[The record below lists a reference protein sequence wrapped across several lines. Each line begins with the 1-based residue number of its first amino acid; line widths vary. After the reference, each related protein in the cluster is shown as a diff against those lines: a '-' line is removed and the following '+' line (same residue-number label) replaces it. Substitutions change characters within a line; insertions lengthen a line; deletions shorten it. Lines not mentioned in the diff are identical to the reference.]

1 MFLPPGQDCE
11 ELPPPPQEAA
21 REEVTWPHPPLVAL
35 SPRPTHWAGGWV
47 ERLHISSLALPGAPT
62 TAGQSWAFKKGET
75 STLGAAGAGPPAP
88 SGCQA
93 GKGQSGRGW
102 GGARWSPSLIGLNKP
117 FQLGH
122 HGRLPGRGVSA
133 GAGRPCRGAVG
144 RGGCSGPQPSPG
156 KGVEVA
162 PVRSGG
168 LEGWGWEAAQV
179 ARPLAHLAR
188 PAAAP
193 RAFLRCE
200 ASLAVSGLGLRRG
213 VGGWGQPRLLVCQ
226 TGWPVPLPRPS
237 PVCPPQP
244 QPDEC
249 SWRRPLP
256 TPHLN
261 PGPDTEQVLGT
272 SLGGTGPLEA
282 ARMCYRT
289 RCGSSELSPL
299 PPNVPYRPLRTPGPL
314 PI

>member
-1 MFLPPGQDCE
+1 MEPLPHRFKQTLSTGPSWATSRKRCLSWSRKALQRCCGQRRVLRAPAQPGQRCGGGSRQIRGPERLGLGGSSGRQAPRPPGPTGSGSQG
-11 ELPPPPQEAA
+11 LP
-21 REEVTWPHPPLVAL
+21 
-35 SPRPTHWAGGWV
+35 
-47 ERLHISSLALPGAPT
+47 
-62 TAGQSWAFKKGET
+62 
-75 STLGAAGAGPPAP
+75 
-88 SGCQA
+88 
-93 GKGQSGRGW
+93 
-102 GGARWSPSLIGLNKP
+102 
-117 FQLGH
+117 
-122 HGRLPGRGVSA
+122 
-133 GAGRPCRGAVG
+133 
-144 RGGCSGPQPSPG
+144 
-156 KGVEVA
+156 
-162 PVRSGG
+162 
-168 LEGWGWEAAQV
+168 QV
-179 ARPLAHLAR
+179 
-188 PAAAP
+188 
-193 RAFLRCE
+193 E

-314 PI
+314 PIRPSATQGEARAPAGGRSWWLLSQPESALPRTAAWV